1 MTMIHKLNT
10 IHFTSN
16 LHFRNKDV
24 AISRGFDNVEAMEI
38 SLIEQWNK
46 QVKPDDTV
54 YILGGFCSIAK
65 GALQSYMN
73 LVYELNGNKHFILS
87 ADDHMEPFEQMMTD
101 PNLGISNVSKYQEI
115 MFLKQR
121 VVLMHYPLL
130 EWAGMS
136 GVRGSIHLHGGKVES
151 DVKKKRINVSFDQ
164 EAMLYSAADILNK
177 IQSLRA

>member
-1 MTMIHKLNT
+1 MIQILND

-24 AISRGFDNVEAMEI
+24 AIARGFNNVEEMEN
-38 SLIEQWNK
+38 SLIDQWNS
-46 QVKPDDTV
+46 QIKPNDTV
-54 YILGGFCSIAK
+54 FVLGGFCSIVK

-73 LVYELNGNKHFILS
+73 LVYELNGQKNFILS
-87 ADDHMEPFEQMMTD
+87 SDDYMEPFKQMMTD
-101 PNLGISNVSKYQEI
+101 TNLGVINVSKYLEF

-136 GVRGSIHLHGGKVES
+136 DVRGSIHLHGGKVES

-164 EAMLYSAADILNK
+164 EATFYSATDILKK
-177 IQSLRA
+177 IQSITT

>member
-1 MTMIHKLNT
+1 MIQKLND

-16 LHFRNKDV
+16 LHFRHKDV
-24 AISRGFDNVEAMEI
+24 AIARGFNNVEEMEI
-38 SLIEQWNK
+38 SLIDKWNTQIK
-46 QVKPDDTV
+46 QDDTV
-54 YILGGFCSIAK
+54 YILGGFCSIVK

-73 LVYELNGNKHFILS
+73 LMYELNGQKNFILS
-87 ADDHMEPFEQMMTD
+87 SDDHMEPFEQMITD
-101 PNLGISNVSKYQEI
+101 PNLGVSSVSKYQEI

-164 EAMLYSAADILNK
+164 ETTFYSATDILNK
-177 IQSLRA
+177 IQSIRT